1 MKTEENKK
9 REELNDEEL
18 NGVAGGYRFI
28 RKPADTTQT
37 ES

>member
-1 MKTEENKK
+1 MKEEEKK
-9 REELNDEEL
+9 KKVELNDEEL
-18 NGVAGGYRFI
+18 DNVAGGVI